1 MSKKNVS
8 NKLPDSDKVVI
19 VDDRNRITIPAKIRN
34 KLNIKHGTTLLFS
47 LNNDGVSATLS
58 HFSLN
63 VCPQCGKQMPN
74 TSNFCDN
81 CGKKLR
87 KEI

>member
-1 MSKKNVS
+1 MSKKNVT
-8 NKLPDSDKVVI
+8 NNLPDSDKVVI
-19 VDDRNRITIPAKIRN
+19 VDNRFRITIPIKIRES
-34 KLNIKHGTTLLFS
+34 LSIKSGTPLILS
-47 LNNDGVSATLS
+47 LNNDNISATLS

-63 VCPQCGKQMPN
+63 ICPQCGKQMPN